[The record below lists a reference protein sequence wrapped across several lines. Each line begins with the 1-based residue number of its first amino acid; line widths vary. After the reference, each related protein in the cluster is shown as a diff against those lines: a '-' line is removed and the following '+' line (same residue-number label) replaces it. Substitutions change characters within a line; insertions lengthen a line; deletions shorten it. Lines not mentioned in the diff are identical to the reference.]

1 MADRGWEVHI
11 YIRFHR
17 CGRQLS
23 IRGLADLDDLLRERK
38 YQQGQESPRCCISGC
53 EWRTVYQF
61 FEQPSASGF
70 DSDRG
75 IKDKAALCFGT
86 DFHTRIYAPSAT
98 DYVYTTKFG
107 YMVIGSTHKDHND
120 GCHGSYY
127 DQNEQ
132 TEYRVW
138 ATILNARGQQVSS
151 PVVPTS
157 SGTKTIRIRTTTC
170 STTTGMLPCSR

>member
-1 MADRGWEVHI
+1 MLHFRLRMADGSTN
-11 YIRFHR
+11 F
-17 CGRQLS
+17 LS
-23 IRGLADLDDLLRERK
+23 NPRPLAST
-38 YQQGQESPRCCISGC
+38 Q
-53 EWRTVYQF
+53 T
-61 FEQPSASGF
+61 
-70 DSDRG
+70 
-75 IKDKAALCFGT
+75 AALRT
-86 DFHTRIYAPSAT
+86 KRPSVLEPTSTRIYAPSAT

-157 SGTKTIRIRTTTC
+157 LGTKTIRIRTTTC
-170 STTTGMLPCSR
+170 STTTGMLSCSR